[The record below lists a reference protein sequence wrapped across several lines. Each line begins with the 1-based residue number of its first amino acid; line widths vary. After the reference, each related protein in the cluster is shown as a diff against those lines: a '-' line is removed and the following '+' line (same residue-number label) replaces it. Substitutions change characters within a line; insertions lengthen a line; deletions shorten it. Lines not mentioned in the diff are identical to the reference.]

1 MEVGGDYESLQTCS
15 LATKSRY
22 ELQVYFFLSLSTSGL
37 ISVSDKG
44 RATISLP
51 STSTS
56 STNTVQPTPGR
67 SVPVLGFIAVVKTFS
82 FSMR

>member
-1 MEVGGDYESLQTCS
+1 MDEVGDDFESLQTCA

-22 ELQVYFFLSLSTSGL
+22 ELQVCFHFLLTLSGL
-37 ISVSDKG
+37 ISVSNKG
-44 RATISLP
+44 KATISLP

-67 SVPVLGFIAVVKTFS
+67 SVPVFGSTAVVKTS
-82 FSMR
+82 F